1 MLRLGLSLALVLIP
15 QSMAYAQLAG
25 MPAYYGLYASFL
37 PPLIAAMTRTADDQN
52 YANVRVFEKPGTGG
66 ACDDACLEQNVLG
79 NVRFNQQ
86 ITNFTNAVVMGFD
99 GSICVGKTIFGGWRT
114 DTQQGQVINEVQQQ
128 TVREYYE
135 RGLLDLGLN
144 VITSRLVNI
153 CGNVG
158 GAMVNGY
165 LKFND

>member
-1 MLRLGLSLALVLIP
+1 M
-15 QSMAYAQLAG
+15 
-25 MPAYYGLYASFL
+25 
-37 PPLIAAMTRTADDQN
+37 
-52 YANVRVFEKPGTGG
+52 
-66 ACDDACLEQNVLG
+66 
-79 NVRFNQQ
+79 
-86 ITNFTNAVVMGFD
+86 
-99 GSICVGKTIFGGWRT
+99 GKTIFGGWRT